1 MAIIDNFNAAMQQ
14 FLNQRVDGV
23 LYEISSNVKKEG
35 LSQSIDKLLNQSN
48 LSLNKE
54 AKDEFTE
61 KIHDLVFEYQYN
73 ILQQVYLV
81 GFLDGLKLDSKMK
94 EVL

>member
-35 LSQSIDKLLNQSN
+35 LS
-48 LSLNKE
+48 
-54 AKDEFTE
+54 
-61 KIHDLVFEYQYN
+61 
-73 ILQQVYLV
+73 
-81 GFLDGLKLDSKMK
+81 
-94 EVL
+94 

>member
-23 LYEISSNVKKEG
+23 LYEISLNVKNEG

-54 AKDEFTE
+54 ARDEFTE
-61 KIHDLVFEYQYN
+61 KN
-73 ILQQVYLV
+73 
-81 GFLDGLKLDSKMK
+81 S
-94 EVL
+94 